1 MSMNVFVDER
11 VWGGCVHE
19 PTTRAAAVGQRDGRA
34 ERGEDGGRAAYPRV
48 SPCLHCARPVLRD
61 NDARWI
67 HADLSYVCR
76 DPWGGL
82 TATTAEPSPT
92 PRT

>member
-1 MSMNVFVDER
+1 M
-11 VWGGCVHE
+11 HE
-19 PTTRAAAVGQRDGRA
+19 PTTRAGAAGQRG
-34 ERGEDGGRAAYPRV
+34 ERTEHGAGGGGRTAYPRV

-82 TATTAEPSPT
+82 TATTAEPAPT
-92 PRT
+92 PRV

>member
-1 MSMNVFVDER
+1 M
-11 VWGGCVHE
+11 HE
-19 PTTRAAAVGQRDGRA
+19 PIMVASAVGEQDGRA
-34 ERGEDGGRAAYPRV
+34 GRTEAPRIGEGGRAAYPRV